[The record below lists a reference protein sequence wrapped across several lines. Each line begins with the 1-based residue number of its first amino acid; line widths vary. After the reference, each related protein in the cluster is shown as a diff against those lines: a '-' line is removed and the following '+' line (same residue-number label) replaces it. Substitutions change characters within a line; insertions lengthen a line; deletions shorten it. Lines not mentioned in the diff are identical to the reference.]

1 MAPIAAMVVI
11 VVVVA
16 MMIVMIVVM
25 IMMIVVVR
33 VPLVAFALPL
43 VLAPHLHDV
52 VRAGESRKVRAGYG
66 PGRGDCA

>member
-25 IMMIVVVR
+25 MTIVVVR
-33 VPLVAFALPL
+33 VPLVAFALAL